1 MNAQELIKKSA
12 LIEKTLQEQGLQ
24 ERARPFI
31 SDNSVIKTEELEKT
45 LKELQDTNRDLKV
58 GIIGRVKAGKSSLLN
73 ALIFEGVE
81 VLPKAATPM
90 TASLT
95 ILKYAQNLSAEVE
108 FYSPKDILELENEHE
123 RYVREF
129 NRIVDEEVKKQKE
142 KQSLSNRAKEGLKK
156 VGNMLNRNK
165 NPEAAP
171 KERVLS
177 DEEIVKRAERIAKD
191 TLKGDEK
198 LVSSHDQYEKI
209 KKSGSLNT
217 KNLDPRIQANSL
229 QELNQK
235 LLQFVGAD
243 GKYMP
248 CTKAVQISLNNP
260 NLKDLEVIDTPGVND
275 PIASREERT
284 KALLKDCDVVF
295 IISPSNQFLTE
306 SDMSLFDRVS
316 NKEGLQEIYF
326 VASQADSAV
335 LSMSEVE
342 KSRHHLPTAFENAQK
357 SLSSQLNNIM
367 EKLIQNYP
375 NQREVFEK
383 AIKNGVILASG
394 VCFSMHKDFNNQAS
408 WERSQKTEEYH
419 NALRN
424 LKDSYPDAFS
434 SDDKS
439 KESLLFLSNMGTIE
453 ERLKKAAKEKEKII
467 SQKLQDYAQS
477 QANNL
482 HSLIAQLLQ
491 DLEDEKKRVKNA
503 DISAIKEQIKA
514 YEKLSGNIEMKFRE
528 AYEEFILHFINN
540 IRGGLNE
547 TLTKAIQTAK
557 VGAQNEEGVERYT
570 ERVEQG
576 GFWGSLKRNF
586 LFWADD
592 DAGYDEVSR
601 TRATI
606 KAGAVLDYLIEM
618 HERCERA
625 LNDSANS
632 FKVVFKKE
640 LYAKVFKQLREIISD
655 DLIDEV
661 AFKKSVMAVLDRI
674 EFKEFDYTDKLP
686 GEIGGKTGFLK
697 GYEANAFIQSVE
709 KYLRYFE
716 AETKNDVKGYTG
728 GDKEASKESL
738 KHAEHILWLISCE
751 RGGIESDDLE
761 FLQELYEEEGKQVFI
776 VLSRA
781 DRRTKSQLEE
791 VAKQIRET
799 LENNGIEFLGI
810 GAYSATRYL
819 EIKEFSEKSKVFNS
833 LEEFLM
839 KLNQRSEKQNEI
851 LGYLYEVHSM
861 YERAINQDANRF
873 KRYQKALHSVK
884 LDLMQKGF
892 DDFNDATFSKIHS
905 LKKEFSEQ
913 EESKRENLARLNEVI
928 GLFKESIDKV
938 FDRVSAFTWE
948 KYKEQ
953 NDDEEDD
960 EINRREFEE
969 IKEMVLYFRDRN
981 LFYLDWYEWSE
992 EEIQETR
999 DSLDKCNELLQLH
1012 YSLKNLQTF
1021 REYKETNKKDYQES
1035 LNNEELQNNLREWRD
1050 L

>member
-1 MNAQELIKKSA
+1 MSENA
-12 LIEKTLQEQGLQ
+12 
-24 ERARPFI
+24 
-31 SDNSVIKTEELEKT
+31 VIKTEELEKT
-45 LKELQDTNRDLKV
+45 LKEMQAEDRDLKV
-58 GIIGRVKAGKSSLLN
+58 GIIGHVKAGKSSLLN

-142 KQSLSNRAKEGLKK
+142 KQSLSNRAKEGLNK

-217 KNLDPRIQANSL
+217 ETKDSRIQANSL

-235 LLQFVGAD
+235 LLQFVGAN
-243 GKYMP
+243 GKFMP
-248 CTKAVQISLNNP
+248 CTKAVRISLNNP

-295 IISPSNQFLTE
+295 IVSPSGQFLTE

-335 LSMSEVE
+335 GSISVVE
-342 KSRHHLPTAFENAQK
+342 KSNQHLPTAFENAQK

-367 EKLIQNYP
+367 EKLIQTYP
-375 NQREVFEK
+375 NQREIFEK
-383 AIKNGVILASG
+383 AIKNGVILTSG
-394 VCFSMHKDFNNQAS
+394 VCFSMYKDFNNQAS
-408 WERSQKTEEYH
+408 WERNQKTQEYH

-424 LKDSYPDAFS
+424 LRDAYPDAFS

-439 KESLLFLSNMGTIE
+439 KESLLLLSNMGAIK
-453 ERLKKAAKEKEKII
+453 ERLEKAAKEKEKII
-467 SQKLQDYAQS
+467 SQKLQDYTQS

-503 DISAIKEQIKA
+503 DISAIKEQIKT
-514 YEKLSGNIEMKFRE
+514 YQNLSGNIEMKFRE
-528 AYEEFILHFINN
+528 VYEEFILHFINN
-540 IRGGLNE
+540 IRVGLEE
-547 TLTKAIQTAK
+547 TLKKAIQTAK
-557 VGAQNEEGVERYT
+557 TRSREEEEEERYI
-570 ERVEQG
+570 ERVKQG
-576 GFWGSLKRNF
+576 GLGGLARWFGSIVGEKDWGYN
-586 LFWADD
+586 
-592 DAGYDEVSR
+592 EVEC

-606 KAGAVLDYLIEM
+606 KAGAVLDYLTEM
-618 HERCERA
+618 HERCESA

-661 AFKKSVMAVLDRI
+661 AFKKSVHAVTDEI
-674 EFKEFDYTDKLP
+674 KFEEFDYTDKLP
-686 GEIGGKTGFLK
+686 GEIRGKTGNLK
-697 GYEANAFIQSVE
+697 GDKANAFIQSVGN
-709 KYLRYFE
+709 YVRDFE
-716 AETKNDVKGYTG
+716 AETKKDVKGYIQG
-728 GDKEASKESL
+728 LREAL
-738 KHAEHILWLISCE
+738 E
-751 RGGIESDDLE
+751 RQNFASD
-761 FLQELYEEEGKQVFI
+761 
-776 VLSRA
+776 
-781 DRRTKSQLEE
+781 T
-791 VAKQIRET
+791 
-799 LENNGIEFLGI
+799 
-810 GAYSATRYL
+810 
-819 EIKEFSEKSKVFNS
+819 
-833 LEEFLM
+833 
-839 KLNQRSEKQNEI
+839 
-851 LGYLYEVHSM
+851 
-861 YERAINQDANRF
+861 
-873 KRYQKALHSVK
+873 
-884 LDLMQKGF
+884 
-892 DDFNDATFSKIHS
+892 
-905 LKKEFSEQ
+905 LKKL
-913 EESKRENLARLNEVI
+913 KENMQNLQNQAQN
-928 GLFKESIDKV
+928 
-938 FDRVSAFTWE
+938 
-948 KYKEQ
+948 KEQ
-953 NDDEEDD
+953 S
-960 EINRREFEE
+960 IAQ
-969 IKEMVLYFRDRN
+969 
-981 LFYLDWYEWSE
+981 LDAQIQALK
-992 EEIQETR
+992 EIQ
-999 DSLDKCNELLQLH
+999 
-1012 YSLKNLQTF
+1012 
-1021 REYKETNKKDYQES
+1021 
-1035 LNNEELQNNLREWRD
+1035 
-1050 L
+1050 

>member
-24 ERARPFI
+24 EKAKSFM
-31 SDNSVIKTEELEKT
+31 SDNSVIKAEELEKT
-45 LKELQDTNRDLKV
+45 LKEMQAEDRDLKV

-95 ILKYAQNLSAEVE
+95 VLKYANTLSTEVE
-108 FYSPKDILELENEHE
+108 FYSQKDILELKNEHE

-142 KQSLSNRAKEGLKK
+142 KQSLSNRAKEGLKNL
-156 VGNMLNRNK
+156 GNMLNRNK
-165 NPEAAP
+165 NTEAAP
-171 KERVLS
+171 KENILS
-177 DEEIVKRAERIAKD
+177 DEEIVKRAERIAKNELEKD
-191 TLKGDEK
+191 TK
-198 LVSSHDQYEKI
+198 LVSSYDQCEKM
-209 KKSGSLNT
+209 KESGSLNT

-316 NKEGLQEIYF
+316 HKEGLQEIYF

-408 WERSQKTEEYH
+408 WERNQKTEEYH

-424 LKDSYPDAFS
+424 LRDFYPDAFS

-439 KESLLFLSNMGTIE
+439 KESLLFLSNMGAIE
-453 ERLKKAAKEKEKII
+453 ERLKKAAQEKEKIMLKNLESKI
-467 SQKLQDYAQS
+467 ESR
-477 QANNL
+477 ANNL
-482 HSLIAQLLQ
+482 HNLITQLLK

-503 DISAIKEQIKA
+503 DMSAIKKQIEA
-514 YEKLSGNIEMKFRE
+514 YEKLSGNIETGFKE
-528 AYEEFILHFINN
+528 AYEEFIFHFIKNT
-540 IRGGLNE
+540 RDGLNE

-570 ERVEQG
+570 ERVKQG
-576 GFWGSLKRNF
+576 GLGGWARFFGSVVGEKDWGYN
-586 LFWADD
+586 
-592 DAGYDEVSR
+592 EVER

-606 KAGAVLDYLIEM
+606 KAGAVLDYLTEM
-618 HERCERA
+618 HERCESA
-625 LNDSANS
+625 LNDSADS

-640 LYAKVFKQLREIISD
+640 LYAKVFSQLREIISD

-661 AFKKSVMAVLDRI
+661 AFKKSVKAVLDSI
-674 EFKEFDYTDKLP
+674 EFKEFDYADKLP
-686 GEIGGKTGFLK
+686 GEIRGKTGFLK
-697 GYEANAFIQSVE
+697 GDEANAFIQSVE
-709 KYLRYFE
+709 NHARGFE
-716 AETKNDVKGYTG
+716 AEAKQDVKGYIG
-728 GDKEASKESL
+728 GL
-738 KHAEHILWLISCE
+738 
-751 RGGIESDDLE
+751 
-761 FLQELYEEEGKQVFI
+761 
-776 VLSRA
+776 
-781 DRRTKSQLEE
+781 
-791 VAKQIRET
+791 
-799 LENNGIEFLGI
+799 
-810 GAYSATRYL
+810 
-819 EIKEFSEKSKVFNS
+819 
-833 LEEFLM
+833 
-839 KLNQRSEKQNEI
+839 
-851 LGYLYEVHSM
+851 
-861 YERAINQDANRF
+861 
-873 KRYQKALHSVK
+873 
-884 LDLMQKGF
+884 
-892 DDFNDATFSKIHS
+892 
-905 LKKEFSEQ
+905 
-913 EESKRENLARLNEVI
+913 RENLKKQNFASDTLKK
-928 GLFKESIDKV
+928 LKENMQDLHNQ
-938 FDRVSAFTWE
+938 AQN
-948 KYKEQ
+948 KEQ
-953 NDDEEDD
+953 S
-960 EINRREFEE
+960 IAQ
-969 IKEMVLYFRDRN
+969 
-981 LFYLDWYEWSE
+981 LDAQ
-992 EEIQETR
+992 IQA
-999 DSLDKCNELLQLH
+999 
-1012 YSLKNLQTF
+1012 LKGIQ
-1021 REYKETNKKDYQES
+1021 
-1035 LNNEELQNNLREWRD
+1035 
-1050 L
+1050 